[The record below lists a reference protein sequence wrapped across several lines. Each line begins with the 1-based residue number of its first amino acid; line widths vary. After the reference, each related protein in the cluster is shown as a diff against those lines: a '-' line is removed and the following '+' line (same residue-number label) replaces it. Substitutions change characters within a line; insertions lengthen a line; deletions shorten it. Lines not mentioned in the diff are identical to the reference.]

1 MKFSFRS
8 HPYVYMSLGLL
19 VLLLVAGSLG
29 LYTAMYR
36 YRSDAPVIRSIVKVI
51 PFPAAKVDS
60 TTISYNDYLTHVDAL
75 KRYLS
80 GPAAAANGVGPEPT
94 DADLSGA
101 LDRAIRIEAVHQ
113 IAAERNVSVTPVD
126 IERTY
131 ADLVQKAGT
140 STTPGEIETF
150 INDQFGWT
158 VAQFKNYIL
167 GPAILEDTLRLQMQT
182 ETGSATAFDD
192 ALTERM
198 SANHV
203 KRYLSFGS

>member
-1 MKFSFRS
+1 
-8 HPYVYMSLGLL
+8 MSLGLL
-19 VLLLVAGSLG
+19 VLLFVAGSLG
-29 LYTAMYR
+29 LYAAVYR
-36 YRSDAPVIRSIVKVI
+36 YRSDAPMIRSIVKVI

-60 TTISYNDYLTHVDAL
+60 ATISYNDYLMHVDAL

-80 GPAAAANGVGPEPT
+80 GPAAAANGIGPEPT

-113 IAAERNVSVTPVD
+113 IAAARNVSVTPVD

-140 STTPGEIETF
+140 STSPGEIEAF

-158 VAQFKNYIL
+158 VAQFKNHIL

-182 ETGSATAFDD
+182 EMGSATAFDD
-192 ALTERM
+192 VLTERM